1 MLNAKHLIGNVLA
14 AAVILSSCSCV
25 HANDDCDPSRLEVV
39 FEVDP
44 YEGQIVTA
52 VDLDSVQKTME
63 VRLKDLGSDNPNV
76 AVRGNNQ
83 FVVSL
88 QSERDSDTIVRVLQ
102 STGLLEIINPNGQF
116 LPQNLY
122 VATSL
127 NEVGGVASTAD
138 PSASETIYET
148 IIVSDDI
155 EDVFTTTNQLG
166 ASVVGFELSDDAAD
180 RFYKFTSENLGRP
193 MSIVFDKQVISS
205 PTINGAISEQG
216 IIEGIPEE
224 EIDRF
229 ITMIEFGPLAVPLQV
244 VQSQIIDGTCDNGD
258 EFLGSDIS
266 VGSIVIV
273 NDDSVPLRAA
283 PSTDALIVARL
294 SERAR
299 LSVIAPAELA
309 EGFVWWPVKE
319 SLPGTIG
326 YVRSESIDLV
336 DS

>member
-1 MLNAKHLIGNVLA
+1 
-14 AAVILSSCSCV
+14 
-25 HANDDCDPSRLEVV
+25 
-39 FEVDP
+39 
-44 YEGQIVTA
+44 
-52 VDLDSVQKTME
+52 
-63 VRLKDLGSDNPNV
+63 
-76 AVRGNNQ
+76 
-83 FVVSL
+83 
-88 QSERDSDTIVRVLQ
+88 
-102 STGLLEIINPNGQF
+102 
-116 LPQNLY
+116 
-122 VATSL
+122 
-127 NEVGGVASTAD
+127 
-138 PSASETIYET
+138 
-148 IIVSDDI
+148 
-155 EDVFTTTNQLG
+155 
-166 ASVVGFELSDDAAD
+166 
-180 RFYKFTSENLGRP
+180 

-319 SLPGTIG
+319 SLTGTIG